1 MKKILHFFLF
11 VLSSNLVELFACDK
25 LQYQFPAVYDY
36 PNSKSPNLLNKKSGY
51 QRMAI
56 ISINKKF
63 DVPRIVDEIIVDL
76 QQINPIG
83 HAEAELD
90 HFNNMAEEIRALLL
104 ENDPSFQLATDRFI

>member
-1 MKKILHFFLF
+1 M
-11 VLSSNLVELFACDK
+11 NLGIGPK
-25 LQYQFPAVYDY
+25 Y
-36 PNSKSPNLLNKKSGY
+36 KSPTLSNNSWY

-63 DVPRIVDEIIVDL
+63 YSPRIVDEIVGDL
-76 QQINPIG
+76 KQTNPIG